1 MQDTKT
7 KSIQDKDFFFDI
19 TNRSKMPI
27 QVYIGGR
34 GIGKTYSALRFLSE
48 LPADEKW
55 IYMRRTGKEIEACGT
70 DFGNPFKTIN
80 RDFGRSILPESG
92 GGGACQFFYN
102 ENDPDN
108 PYIVGYGVALSTFA
122 GLRSMDL
129 SDVTYV
135 VFDEF
140 IPERQVKR
148 IKGEGDALLN
158 FYETVNR
165 NRELQGRPP
174 LVLILLSNA
183 INLANPILEALGLIG
198 ELENMI
204 EHHEHRRTIPARS
217 LYIERVGRVGVSDAK
232 RDTVLYRLA
241 NSDFTED
248 ALSAQFLSADLS
260 TIDKAPNL
268 REFTP
273 YFRFGK
279 WVVFRKDRAFHIT
292 ESTVTCA
299 KVFPESAGTRVRAFF
314 APMYRNARAY
324 GDVTFDKYVTQVFFD
339 NVTGYEEITEKI

>member
-1 MQDTKT
+1 MQNNTT
-7 KSIQDKDFFFDI
+7 DKNFYFDVAG
-19 TNRSKMPI
+19 RSKMPFQI
-27 QVYIGGR
+27 YIGGR
-34 GIGKTYSALRFLSE
+34 GIGKSYSALRFLTK
-48 LPADEKW
+48 LPKDEKW

-70 DFGNPFKTIN
+70 EFGNPFKTVN
-80 RDFGRSILPESG
+80 RDFGISILPESG
-92 GGGACQFFYN
+92 GGGAAQFYYN
-102 ENDPDN
+102 EDDPDN
-108 PYIVGYGVALSTFA
+108 PYLVGYGVALSTFA

-148 IKGEGDALLN
+148 IKGEGEALLN

-183 INLANPILEALGLIG
+183 INLANPILEALGIIG

-204 EHHEHRRTIPARS
+204 EHNEHRRTIPSRD
-217 LYIERVGRVGVSDAK
+217 LYIERVGKVGVSDAK

-241 NSDFTED
+241 NKDFTED
-248 ALSAQFLSADLS
+248 ALSSQFLSADLS
-260 TIDKAPNL
+260 TIDKSPNL

-273 YFRFGK
+273 YFRYGK
-279 WVVFRKDRAFHIT
+279 WVIFKRDRDYHIM
-292 ESTVTCA
+292 ESSVTCGRN
-299 KVFPESAGTRVRAFF
+299 FPESAGVKVRLFF
-314 APMYRNARAY
+314 APQYRNARAY
-324 GDVTFDKYVTQVFFD
+324 GAVTFDKYVTQVFFD
-339 NVTGYEEITEKI
+339 SLTNYEEITEKI